1 MRGNL
6 GQRPSEHLNFAQHTK
21 NKKHIQTLMKLGYIY
36 NNREEQAK
44 VMQVLK
50 LASESVALDELG
62 IGRIRDA
69 FADSMFPGTSTLQKH
84 LKYFS
89 LMPQLYRKACEK
101 RYNRPSEVRAEVV
114 KLERIMTKN
123 LYDGSEDKRGI
134 TGSDVIGRDD
144 TSYVKYDPAYIY
156 NTGLKAFGILRG
168 EQLYGLIF
176 SASKSLHET
185 PKPKRHDDENMN
197 DDAADKAG
205 LFQFCSFPNVEYDFT
220 QQCSLDLTPADTEF
234 ITEHILNA
242 EACKGTLFRHIVES
256 PDFPLADRFEDIPTH
271 LLPPHLGKLQANA
284 QRFADFVFMLHVRYN
299 YILSQYTDEEMR
311 NVFDETM
318 AQYLESGTDIEKVLR
333 AVNIRENSGKVFCK
347 ACAER
352 IAAND
357 IEKGGGLDQ
366 TIIKR
371 ERRVKGSRR
380 KIGNYAY
387 DKKRPVHYYKLTY
400 RWETVKV
407 FAEELR
413 KGAAN
418 G

>member
-1 MRGNL
+1 
-6 GQRPSEHLNFAQHTK
+6 
-21 NKKHIQTLMKLGYIY
+21 MKLGYIY

-156 NTGLKAFGILRG
+156 NTGLKALGILRG

-176 SASKSLHET
+176 SA
-185 PKPKRHDDENMN
+185 
-197 DDAADKAG
+197 
-205 LFQFCSFPNVEYDFT
+205 
-220 QQCSLDLTPADTEF
+220 
-234 ITEHILNA
+234 
-242 EACKGTLFRHIVES
+242 
-256 PDFPLADRFEDIPTH
+256 
-271 LLPPHLGKLQANA
+271 
-284 QRFADFVFMLHVRYN
+284 
-299 YILSQYTDEEMR
+299 
-311 NVFDETM
+311 
-318 AQYLESGTDIEKVLR
+318 
-333 AVNIRENSGKVFCK
+333 
-347 ACAER
+347 
-352 IAAND
+352 
-357 IEKGGGLDQ
+357 
-366 TIIKR
+366 
-371 ERRVKGSRR
+371 
-380 KIGNYAY
+380 
-387 DKKRPVHYYKLTY
+387 
-400 RWETVKV
+400 
-407 FAEELR
+407 
-413 KGAAN
+413 
-418 G
+418 